1 MKAPEQRWLLQQL
14 EGWEA
19 EGLLTADSAR
29 VLRKRF
35 ALQTDS
41 SGSLASLMMGIVG
54 ALLVGVGL
62 IVLISHNWDHFSR
75 PMRLACAFGPLLL
88 AQLWTGSLL
97 RRGATEAAWKLES
110 AALLQTLTTG
120 ACLALVSQ
128 IYHIGGTWTEFL
140 LSWCLLTLQ
149 LVWALRVR
157 FVAVFYLLGI
167 GVWSLGQMDSLA
179 VWYLSPWMHPLL
191 LLAVWPYCPGFR
203 FERAPD
209 FFLRK
214 ALTISALSGIT
225 ACSSYS
231 YLYSTM
237 TSGMAPDHSWGAPNW
252 LTMLGIGGLCV
263 FPLTKTG
270 VAEPL
275 KAKPQ
280 VFLSALVLLSYAYV
294 STFMQ
299 NSADFSAA
307 ALTGISLTW
316 GRLLLLVFAAFA
328 TVAIRQGRFAVLSLG
343 MIPLVPLLATVLPV
357 SLSSLFTVYLAAVG
371 LTLIILDFYG
381 RPASP
386 RSGATILTILIFVRM
401 ADSQFSLLTKGLVFT
416 GVGIAFLAFNHFMSV
431 RKRNAGGIVV

>member
-1 MKAPEQRWLLQQL
+1 
-14 EGWEA
+14 
-19 EGLLTADSAR
+19 
-29 VLRKRF
+29 
-35 ALQTDS
+35 TDS
-41 SGSLASLMMGIVG
+41 SGGLASLMMGIVG

-62 IVLISHNWDHFSR
+62 IVLIGHNWDHFSR

-140 LSWCLLTLQ
+140 LSWCLLTLP
-149 LVWALRVR
+149 LVWAVRVR

-167 GVWSLGQMDSLA
+167 GAWSLGQMDSLA

-191 LLAVWPYCPGFR
+191 LLGLWPYCPGFR
-203 FERAPD
+203 LENAPD
-209 FFLRK
+209 LLLRW
-214 ALTISALSGIT
+214 ALTLCAISGIT

-231 YLYSTM
+231 TM
-237 TSGMAPDHSWGAPNW
+237 SNGMAADHSGDASNW
-252 LTMLGIGGLCV
+252 LPLLGIAGLCL

-270 VAEPL
+270 VAESL

-294 STFMQ
+294 STFIQ
-299 NSADFSAA
+299 NSAHFSAA
-307 ALTGISLTW
+307 AWTGVSLTW
-316 GRLLLLVFAAFA
+316 GRLLLLVFLAFA
-328 TVAIRQGRFAVLSLG
+328 TMAIRQGRFAVLSLG
-343 MIPLVPLLATVLPV
+343 MIPLVPLLANVLPV
-357 SLSSLFTVYLAAVG
+357 SLSILFTVYLAAVG
-371 LTLIILDFYG
+371 LTLIVLDFYG
-381 RPASP
+381 RPAAP

-416 GVGIAFLAFNHFMSV
+416 GVGIAFLAFNQFMSV
-431 RKRNAGGIVV
+431 RKRNAGGIAV